1 MPRIKGL
8 AAKTCKLRV
17 LFNRCD
23 PVKAATKARQI
34 KQREKLMAK
43 LTVERLRGS
52 LLRCLLLTSQSPHR
66 VAETLTSLTHIPN
79 VTVSPQDYWM
89 PKGLSNYKETTLLD
103 NDHFLSSDRRRE
115 LKYWWLKKPRG
126 AMLPNWDIAATCT
139 IERGKGLLLIEAK
152 AHDRELSE
160 AGKPKPTTPNGRL
173 NHEHIKMAI
182 DEANTG
188 LNQVV
193 PGWRL
198 ARDSHYQLSNR
209 FAWVWKLTALEVPVV
224 LIYLG
229 FLDATE
235 MLDQGQYFDS
245 DEAWQACIRNHSNGI
260 VPEDAWERR
269 LEINGTPVWFLIRS
283 ARLTLDVMG

>member
-1 MPRIKGL
+1 
-8 AAKTCKLRV
+8 
-17 LFNRCD
+17 
-23 PVKAATKARQI
+23 
-34 KQREKLMAK
+34 MAK

-66 VAETLTSLTHIPN
+66 VAETLTSLTRLPN
-79 VTVSPQDYWM
+79 VTVLLHDYWM
-89 PKGLSNYKETTLLD
+89 PKGLTSYKETTLVD
-103 NDHFLSSDRRRE
+103 NDHFLSPDIRRE

-139 IERGKGLLLIEAK
+139 IDGGKGLLLVEAK
-152 AHDRELSE
+152 AHDKELPESGKSE
-160 AGKPKPTTPNGRL
+160 PTTPNSKL
-173 NHEHIKMAI
+173 NHDQIKTAI
-182 DEANTG
+182 DQANRG
-188 LNQVV
+188 LNRVV

-198 ARDSHYQLSNR
+198 SRDSHYQLSNR
-209 FAWVWKLTALEVPVV
+209 FAWAWKLTALEVPVV

-245 DEAWQACIRNHSNGI
+245 GEAWQACIRNHSNGI
-260 VPEDAWERR
+260 VPEDTWERR

-283 ARLTLDVMG
+283 ARLTLEVVD